1 MSNYRTGNDY
11 WVAIGQEYTS
21 ETNIN
26 AGYGTGKVLQS
37 GEPTWEKFKLFPDKI
52 EIGGERATIDTG
64 HKTMS
69 GIPTPADKTLGIYNY
84 TITLSGILTTEHEI
98 LLKAFNFDYS
108 GGAYTLNNI
117 PDKIPSFVI
126 LRVWNEPPDTN
137 NKYTVDLFKGAQLT
151 KLTISGASGD
161 VIKYEAIFNITE
173 FERETNYT
181 IAGTKPNALDIME
194 KIFNFGNTTFQTIF
208 SGAMYTKSFSLN
220 FGYEYPDDAT
230 QYMNHLKRKP
240 LIPLR
245 LTGEFNFT
253 NNYNKTDIDVNL
265 YEMISS
271 PELQEFNINL
281 TSGSIEE
288 QVFWRIVFY
297 GTISAY
303 TLADPDK
310 ALFENNLTVKL
321 NRDGTFPQPVLSV
334 EIS

>member
-26 AGYGTGKVLQS
+26 EGYGTGKVLQS
-37 GEPTWEKFKLFPDKI
+37 ADPTWERFKLFPDKL

-64 HKTMS
+64 HKTLT
-69 GIPTPADKTLGIYNY
+69 GIPMPYDKVLGNYNY
-84 TITLSGILTTEHEI
+84 TLTLSGILTSEHEI
-98 LLKAFNFDYS
+98 LLKMFNFDYDS
-108 GGAYTLNNI
+108 NDKIYKLYNI
-117 PDKIPSFVI
+117 PDKLPSFVI
-126 LRVWNEPPDTN
+126 LRVWNEPPDIN

-194 KIFNFGNTTFQTIF
+194 KIFNFGDTSF
-208 SGAMYTKSFSLN
+208 SLNFGNKTKAKSFSLN
-220 FGYEYPDDAT
+220 FGYEYPDDNT

-245 LTGEFNFT
+245 FAGEFNFV
-253 NNYNKTDIDVNL
+253 NNYDKSDVDVNL
-265 YEMISS
+265 YEMVNTDDIYIYSIQLKYKWLFTLYGNIISYS
-271 PELQEFNINL
+271 
-281 TSGSIEE
+281 
-288 QVFWRIVFY
+288 
-297 GTISAY
+297 
-303 TLADPDK
+303 LADPDK
-310 ALFENNLTVKL
+310 ALFENNINIKL
-321 NRDGTFPQPVLSV
+321 NNDDLLLPII
-334 EIS
+334 EIDIF